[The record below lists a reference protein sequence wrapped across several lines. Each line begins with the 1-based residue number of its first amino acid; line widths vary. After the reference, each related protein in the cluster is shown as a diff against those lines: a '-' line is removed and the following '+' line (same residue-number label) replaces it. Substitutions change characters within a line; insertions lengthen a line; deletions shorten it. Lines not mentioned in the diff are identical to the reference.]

1 MGGVDTVL
9 ILPSSLACGGKRR
22 VVVPSGDTTRPST
35 DTDAADAAD
44 ADADASSDSVAV
56 VLRVILLSRRECC
69 CVSSSSLLICV
80 GARLN
85 I

>member
-9 ILPSSLACGGKRR
+9 ILPSSSACGGKRR
-22 VVVPSGDTTRPST
+22 VVVPSGDTTRLST
-35 DTDAADAAD
+35 DADAADAD

-56 VLRVILLSRRECC
+56 VLRVILLSRREYC